1 MAIQNGVE
9 RVEKIRA
16 AMHREI
22 DKLVDDVI
30 LGKPTRGFKITFDC
44 GVDCLLAMSLTTDTV
59 VTDDKGHFVYLED
72 TEDSDRVTKEGEEHG
87 YCDTCKHNNGYPK
100 YETCQGCLN
109 YDKYERGD
117 TE

>member
-30 LGKPTRGFKITFDC
+30 LGKPTKGFKITFEG
-44 GVDCLLAMSLTTDTV
+44 GVDCLLAMSLTTDTII
-59 VTDDKGHFVYLED
+59 TDDNGHFVYLE
-72 TEDSDRVTKEGEEHG
+72 EE
-87 YCDTCKHNNGYPK
+87 
-100 YETCQGCLN
+100 
-109 YDKYERGD
+109 GD

>member
-1 MAIQNGVE
+1 
-9 RVEKIRA
+9 
-16 AMHREI
+16 MHREI

-30 LGKPTRGFKITFDC
+30 LGKPTRGFKITFEC
-44 GVDCLLAMSLTTDTV
+44 GVDSLLAMSLTTDTV

-87 YCDTCKHNNGYPK
+87 YCCDTCKYNNDYPK

-109 YDKYERGD
+109 YDKYEKGD